1 MKANTFT
8 TILSLVLATL
18 IAFFL
23 SFYVLGENKLII
35 GIGSFITLAA
45 TLVGTFSI
53 SFDYERTTT
62 LIRTLSGVFVVLIL
76 ISQIIF
82 TLYSTFALPAYILVE
97 GGLMIMYIIIT
108 NAIKKSTH

>member
-1 MKANTFT
+1 MKANTLT

-18 IAFFL
+18 VAFFL
-23 SFYVLGENKLII
+23 SYYVIGENKLII

-62 LIRTLSGVFVVLIL
+62 LTRTLSGVFVVLIL
-76 ISQIIF
+76 TSQIIF
-82 TLYSTFALPAYILVE
+82 TIYSKFALPAYILVE
-97 GGLMIMYIIIT
+97 GGLMIMYIIIM
-108 NAIKKSTH
+108 NAIKKSKH